1 MLTDTFDFNFDSL
14 NLDGFGDDDDDGMND
29 DVSSFILELATEAA
43 DAANSASVYVEF
55 DASGK
60 RVVKTS
66 PDPNWRDRIAALQHT
81 ARVVQT
87 MYSRGL
93 LSDAALA
100 ASMPW
105 LWDCEAR
112 KRARAANMARA
123 NSLMMETLHW
133 LAESQP
139 PMATIV
145 ATGLASV
152 QCAQLG
158 TSSASSASRKIRDWH
173 KVTSFK
179 LRKAQEAQ
187 DSEAYIAALEFQQ
200 RVLKA
205 FLNTRRWAVREN
217 ARSVEAR
224 ALGGNN
230 CKYNP
235 TGAPKSSF
243 NLVMYNQRGESVI
256 SPALKKLQPIGKI
269 DAYEGID
276 SPPVA
281 TPSIMPFPKVQ
292 VKKKRSKA

>member
-1 MLTDTFDFNFDSL
+1 MEIDFDFDSL
-14 NLDGFGDDDDDGMND
+14 NLAGFGDNEEVSDDT
-29 DVSSFILELATEAA
+29 SSFILELATEAA
-43 DAANSASVYVEF
+43 EAASVYVTFNAE
-55 DASGK
+55 GE
-60 RVVKTS
+60 RVVTTS
-66 PDPNWRDRIAALQHT
+66 PDAKWRDRIAALQHT

-87 MYSRGL
+87 MYSMGL

-100 ASMPW
+100 AVPW
-105 LWDCEAR
+105 LWEREAR
-112 KRARAANMARA
+112 KRARAASVARA